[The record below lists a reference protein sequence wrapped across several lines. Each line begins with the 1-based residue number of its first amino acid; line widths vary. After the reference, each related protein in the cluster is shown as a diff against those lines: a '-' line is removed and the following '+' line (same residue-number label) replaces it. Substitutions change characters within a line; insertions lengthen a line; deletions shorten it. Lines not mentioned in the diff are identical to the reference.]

1 LSKKKLKIT
10 FTDFWPN
17 FQSED
22 NYFYHLLSQKY
33 ELELNHKNPDLLI
46 HSVDYSGSEKHKNFD
61 KLNIKKIFYTGEDLL
76 PNFDNT
82 NFSLT
87 FSDNLGAKNFRL
99 PLWVLFINWFNL
111 PYNKKRDPAYLINK
125 KNLTSNKSSTLRNN
139 QFFCS
144 FIASKPSGKRL
155 DFVPKLNDKKKIH
168 CAGRLFNNTYY
179 PLKGRG
185 DHKNKINFMKNFKFN
200 IAFESSKSDGYVT
213 EKILHSMA
221 VNSIPIYWG
230 THYVKKDF
238 NAEKILFYD
247 DFENDE
253 HLIEDILKIN
263 GDKKILKKYQN
274 QPIFEEN
281 TIPEKFHPDN
291 VLEFMIKIIEK

>member
-1 LSKKKLKIT
+1 MSKKKLKIT

-33 ELELNHKNPDLLI
+33 ELDLDHKNPDLVI
-46 HSVDYSGSEKHKNFD
+46 HSVGYSGNQNHKYFD
-61 KLNIKKIFYTGEDLL
+61 KLDTKKIFYTGEDLL
-76 PNFDNT
+76 PNSDNT

-87 FSDNLGAKNFRL
+87 FSDSLGSNNFRL
-99 PLWVLFINWFNL
+99 PLWVLFINWFDVR
-111 PYNKKRDPAYLINK
+111 YVKKRDPAYLINK
-125 KNLTSNKSSTLRNN
+125 QNLTSNKRTTIMNN

-155 DFVPKLNDKKKIH
+155 DFVPKLNDKKKIY

-230 THYVKKDF
+230 TDYVKKDF
-238 NAEKILFYD
+238 NSQKILFYD

-253 HLIEDILKIN
+253 HLIENILKIN

-274 QPIFEEN
+274 QPIFEGN
-281 TIPEKFHPDN
+281 KIPERFHPDN
-291 VLEFMIKIIEK
+291 ILEFIIKIIEK